1 MEPTTSALTYEA
13 HEDVLDVFRAAR
25 CIVGGGPGV
34 CLAWR

>member
-1 MEPTTSALTYEA
+1 MEPTTSALTHEA